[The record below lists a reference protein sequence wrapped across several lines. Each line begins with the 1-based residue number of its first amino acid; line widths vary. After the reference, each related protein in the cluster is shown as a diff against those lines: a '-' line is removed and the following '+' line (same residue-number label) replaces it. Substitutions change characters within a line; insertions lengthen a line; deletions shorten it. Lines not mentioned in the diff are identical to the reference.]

1 MSAYSWWQ
9 LSYRATDEETDTHV
23 RATVRFRCVRQA
35 MQIDAEDVG
44 DGLLSLLVPRG
55 WRVSHV
61 VVSPIP
67 GLDAVM
73 AGPTPM
79 SGRPG
84 TSPFPPDRDRRE
96 HDRPAPY

>member
-1 MSAYSWWQ
+1 MSAYSWWH
-9 LSYRATDEETDTHV
+9 LSYRATDDEANTHV
-23 RATVRFRCVRQA
+23 RARVRFRCVREA
-35 MQIDAEDVG
+35 TQIDAEDVG
-44 DGLLSLLVPRG
+44 DDLLTLLVPRG

-67 GLDAVM
+67 GLDAVF
-73 AGPTPM
+73 AAPTPM

-84 TSPFPPDRDRRE
+84 TSPFPPDRDRRD

>member
-9 LSYRATDEETDTHV
+9 LSYRATDDETDTHV

-44 DGLLSLLVPRG
+44 DDLLTLLVPRR
-55 WRVSHV
+55 WRVSNV
-61 VVSPIP
+61 SVSPIQRS
-67 GLDAVM
+67 DAVL
-73 AGPTPM
+73 AGATPM
-79 SGRPG
+79 SGAAG
-84 TSPFPPDRDRRE
+84 TSPFAPDRDRGV

>member
-9 LSYRATDEETDTHV
+9 LSYRATDDETDTHV

-44 DGLLSLLVPRG
+44 DDLLTLLVPRG

-67 GLDAVM
+67 GLDAVL

-79 SGRPG
+79 SGGPG
-84 TSPFPPDRDRRE
+84 TSPFAPDRDRRD